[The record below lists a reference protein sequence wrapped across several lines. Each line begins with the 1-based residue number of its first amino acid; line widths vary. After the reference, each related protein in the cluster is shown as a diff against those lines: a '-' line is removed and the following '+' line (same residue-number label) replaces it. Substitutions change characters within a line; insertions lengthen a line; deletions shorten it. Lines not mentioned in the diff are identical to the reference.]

1 MRKKIAVLPGDGIGP
16 EVMKGALDVLDGV
29 ATRFGHEFQTTVKK
43 FGGAAIDHSGSPLP
57 EDTLEACKES
67 DAVLLG
73 AVGGPKWD
81 RGKVR
86 PEQGLLRLRKEL
98 NVFANLRPVQVFPG
112 LENLSPLKSS
122 RVKGADFVFVRELT
136 GGIYFSEP
144 KKRDEDGNHAT
155 DTLFYTREEVERIV
169 EKAFVLASGR
179 KGKITSVDKANV
191 LETSKMWREI
201 VDSTAAKYP
210 DVEVEHMLVD
220 YAAMR
225 LISDPAKFDVIVTEN
240 MFGDILSDE
249 AAVIPGSLG
258 VMPSAS
264 LSENGPGLYEPIHG
278 SAPDIAGKGEANPIG
293 MILSTA
299 MMLRHSFQMEKEA
312 EAVEKA
318 VFETLQ
324 AGYRTKDID
333 HGNGYLV
340 STKEMVNQINL
351 RMLEDST
358 SATLLEVYV

>member
-1 MRKKIAVLPGDGIGP
+1 MKKKIAVLPGDGIGP
-16 EVMKGALDVLDGV
+16 EVIKGALDVLDGV
-29 ATRFGHEFQTTVKK
+29 ATRFGHEFETTVKN
-43 FGGAAIDHSGSPLP
+43 FGGAAIDQTGSPLP
-57 EDTLEACKES
+57 DDTLETCKNS

-81 RGKVR
+81 GNSVR
-86 PEQGLLRLRKEL
+86 PEHGLLRLRKEL
-98 NVFANLRPVQVFPG
+98 NVYANLRPVKVFPG
-112 LENLSPLKSS
+112 LENLSPLKSN
-122 RVKGADFVFVRELT
+122 RVKGADFIFVRELT

-144 KKRDEDGNHAT
+144 KSRDKEGRHAT
-155 DTLFYTREEVERIV
+155 DTLYYTREEIERIV
-169 EKAFVLASGR
+169 EKAFQLASIR
-179 KGKITSVDKANV
+179 KGKVTSVDKANV

-201 VDSTAAKYP
+201 VDSVSDRYP
-210 DVEVEHMLVD
+210 DVHVEHMLVD

-225 LISDPAKFDVIVTEN
+225 LISDPSKFDVIVTEN

-264 LSENGPGLYEPIHG
+264 LSESGPGLYEPIHG
-278 SAPDIAGKGEANPIG
+278 SAPDIAGNGTANPIG
-293 MILSTA
+293 MILSAA
-299 MMLRHSFQMEKEA
+299 MMLRHSFQLEKEA
-312 EAVEKA
+312 AAVEKA

-324 AGYRTKDID
+324 AGYRTNDI
-333 HGNGYLV
+333 HHNSGYLV

>member
-1 MRKKIAVLPGDGIGP
+1 MKKKIAVLPGDGIGP
-16 EVMKGALDVLDGV
+16 EVMKGALQVLEGV

-43 FGGAAIDHSGSPLP
+43 FGGTAIDQEGTPLP
-57 EDTLEACKES
+57 TETLEACKES

-81 RGKVR
+81 GQDVR
-86 PEQGLLRLRKEL
+86 PEQGLLALRKEL

-112 LENLSPLKSS
+112 LEDLSPLKSS

-144 KKRDEDGNHAT
+144 KTRDEKLAV
-155 DTLFYTREEVERIV
+155 DTLAYTREEIERII
-169 EKAFVLASGR
+169 EKAYALASVR
-179 KGKITSVDKANV
+179 KGKVTSVDKANV
-191 LETSKMWREI
+191 LETSKLWREV
-201 VDSTAAKYP
+201 VDETAKKY
-210 DVEVEHMLVD
+210 EHVKTEHLLVD

-225 LISDPAKFDVIVTEN
+225 LISDPSSFDVVVTEN

-249 AAVIPGSLG
+249 ASVIPGSLG
-258 VMPSAS
+258 LMPSAS

-278 SAPDIAGKGEANPIG
+278 SAPDIAGKEKANPIG
-293 MILSTA
+293 MILSMA
-299 MMLRHSFQMEKEA
+299 MMLRHSFGLEKEA
-312 EAVEKA
+312 AAVELA

-324 AGYRTKDID
+324 AGYRTQDIYS
-333 HGNGYLV
+333 GTGSLV
-340 STKEMVNQINL
+340 STKEMVNQIHF